1 MATSPSSNVKDVCS
15 IPGQGTEIPHIVGP
29 LSPHTTNGAHKQQ
42 LRSDPNN
49 TQNKHLKN
57 IFKTK
62 IFFKKDYMKA
72 FYYIPEATM
81 YNTTHIFLKS
91 LLNCIE

>member
-1 MATSPSSNVKDVCS
+1 MAMSPPSNVRDVGS
-15 IPGQGTEIPHIVGP
+15 IPGHGTKMPHIVGP

-62 IFFKKDYMKA
+62 IFFKKDCMKA
-72 FYYIPEATM
+72 FYYIPEATR